1 MDNYNELMNVAQHLR
16 TVAVTGDY
24 WMIMQACLNSI
35 LKVAE
40 SIRGEENGISNTPE
54 P

>member
-16 TVAVTGDY
+16 TVSVTGEY
-24 WMIMQACLNSI
+24 WMVMQACLNSI

-40 SIRGEENGISNTPE
+40 SLRGEENAIGNKPE

>member
-1 MDNYNELMNVAQHLR
+1 MNNYDELMNVAQHLKS
-16 TVAVTGDY
+16 VAVTGEY
-24 WMIMQACLNSI
+24 WMVMQACLNSI

-40 SIRGEENGISNTPE
+40 SLRGEVNAIGNKPE